1 MASLQPWDSVGECP
15 LLPRSGRSA
24 GLGEASISTGQGPD
38 GDGSEDF
45 LDVLLST
52 WPLPAPLS
60 PNPRPTLQRLR
71 PVSSA
76 FPTSL
81 FSPPILSL
89 DLQQSSKL
97 GLPCG
102 YWGAIPPKKRL
113 SQEFADPTPPPP
125 PKAWTQ
131 FLVPERGLSFPPA
144 VYWTLKGPQ
153 LLPWA
158 LCSQPQGWGLGPALT
173 QPLSS
178 DLQSSR

>member
-1 MASLQPWDSVGECP
+1 MSPAPSEWTVGWDGRGIDLHWTKGLMGMAAVRTSLTCCV
-15 LLPRSGRSA
+15 
-24 GLGEASISTGQGPD
+24 
-38 GDGSEDF
+38 
-45 LDVLLST
+45 ST

-76 FPTSL
+76 FPTSP

-89 DLQQSSKL
+89 DLEQSSEL
-97 GLPCG
+97 GLPRG

-125 PKAWTQ
+125 PKAWTR
-131 FLVPERGLSFPPA
+131 FLVPERGPSFPPA
-144 VYWTLKGPQ
+144 VYWTLKGPR

-158 LCSQPQGWGLGPALT
+158 LCSQPQGGGLGPALT
-173 QPLSS
+173 PPLSS
-178 DLQSSR
+178 DLQGSR